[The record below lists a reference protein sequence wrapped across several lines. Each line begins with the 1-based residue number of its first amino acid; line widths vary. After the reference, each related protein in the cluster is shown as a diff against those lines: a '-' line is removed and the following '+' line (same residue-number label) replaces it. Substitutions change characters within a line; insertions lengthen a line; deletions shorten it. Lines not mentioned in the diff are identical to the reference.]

1 MKKTIRKVLREEQL
15 SLFDD
20 YEDTSYKTCSH
31 FKDEDQQNLCSNLN
45 SLGKFLYSEDGLGLQ
60 RIIDFKT
67 NQMKKLVDLNNQYQ
81 EPLAILWETGKYN
94 QSGRYDYISK
104 ENDYYQNETMKSV
117 NRVYDDNGKWDSI
130 NKLNTNYSDLAE
142 LLTEL
147 FIRGNMVGTLKDK
160 NALGLRKYL
169 ISIKDKLERVID
181 KYIKLDEFKSFV
193 RNTKHLSKIGEKAEN
208 DVKNILTK
216 AQIDTIYQGG
226 DGDFVDMIFGVDLIV
241 NSGGEVYTIQVKSN
255 ENQGKESRKLKK
267 YGKIDFI
274 ASPTDY
280 GIIMFD
286 VEGNELKFDKNGDE
300 I

>member
-20 YEDTSYKTCSH
+20 YEDTSYKICSH

-104 ENDYYQNETMKSV
+104 ENDYYQNEDMKSV

-216 AQIDTIYQGG
+216 AQIDTVYQGG

-286 VEGNELKFDKNGDE
+286 VDNNELKFDKNGDE

>member
-1 MKKTIRKVLREEQL
+1 MKETIKKILKESQL
-15 SLFDD
+15 SLFGGS
-20 YEDTSYKTCSH
+20 EDTNYKLCSH
-31 FKDEDQQNLCSNLN
+31 FTDEGQRNLCLNLN

-67 NQMKKLVDLNNQYQ
+67 NQMKSLIDVNEQYQ
-81 EPLAILWETGKYN
+81 EPLGILWSTGKYN
-94 QSGRYDYISK
+94 KQGMHDYISK
-104 ENDYYQNETMKSV
+104 KDNYYENQTMKSV
-117 NRVYDDNGKWDSI
+117 SRVYDDNGKWDSI

-147 FIRGNMVGTLKDK
+147 FIRGNMVDKLKDK
-160 NALGLRKYL
+160 NTLGLRKYL
-169 ISIKDKLERVID
+169 LSIKDKLERVID

-193 RNTKHLSKIGEKAEN
+193 RNTKHLSKIGEKSEN

-216 AQIDTIYQGG
+216 AQINTVYQGG
-226 DGDFVDMIFGVDLIV
+226 DGDFIDMIFGVDLIV
-241 NSGGEVYTIQVKSN
+241 NSEGKIYTVQVKST
-255 ENQGKESRKLKK
+255 ENQAKQSRGLKK
-267 YGKIDFI
+267 YGKIDFV

-286 VEGNELKFDKNGDE
+286 VDGNELKFDKNGDE

>member
-94 QSGRYDYISK
+94 KSGRYDYISK

>member
-1 MKKTIRKVLREEQL
+1 
-15 SLFDD
+15 LFDD
-20 YEDTSYKTCSH
+20 YEDTSYKICSH

-67 NQMKKLVDLNNQYQ
+67 NQMKKLVDLNGQYQ

-104 ENDYYQNETMKSV
+104 ENDYYQNEAMKSV

-216 AQIDTIYQGG
+216 AQIDTVYQGG

-286 VEGNELKFDKNGDE
+286 VDNNELKFDKNGDE

>member
-20 YEDTSYKTCSH
+20 YEDTSYKICSH

-104 ENDYYQNETMKSV
+104 ENDYYQNEAMKSV

-216 AQIDTIYQGG
+216 AQIDTVYQGG

-255 ENQGKESRKLKK
+255 EIQAKESRGLKK
-267 YGKIDFI
+267 YGKIDFT

-286 VEGNELKFDKNGDE
+286 IDNNELKFDKNGDE